1 MADSRTEAC
10 RISRQRS
17 SGPES
22 KDVLKT
28 KQKHRQGH
36 MPMEQEPTGSILPVA
51 QSSNNL
57 SNKKTKKYEL
67 YQLFYKIFTCKSML
81 IPINQVNE

>member
-1 MADSRTEAC
+1 MVSDSIFHSNALEFLRCMADSRTEA
-10 RISRQRS
+10 RNIRDKPAES
-17 SGPES
+17 SSPES

-36 MPMEQEPTGSILPVA
+36 MPMEQEPTGNAPNG

-57 SNKKTKKYEL
+57 SNKKE
-67 YQLFYKIFTCKSML
+67 
-81 IPINQVNE
+81 